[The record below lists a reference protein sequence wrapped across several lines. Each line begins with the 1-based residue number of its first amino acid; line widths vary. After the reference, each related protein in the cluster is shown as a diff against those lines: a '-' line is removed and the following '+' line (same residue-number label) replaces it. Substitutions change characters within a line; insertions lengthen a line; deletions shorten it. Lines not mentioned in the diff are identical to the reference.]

1 MVAKGNQIGLKSIWD
16 NSDFLKGFTEYMK
29 ALEQATKQTDQSTK
43 QMSNL
48 GGAVGSA
55 MGGIGTASLAASVA
69 LGTLAAQG
77 FQAVI
82 HAAGEAIGAI
92 QAFGWE
98 SVKTAGR
105 VYELHLVAQLLG
117 QRAGMTEQAI
127 DDQTQAI
134 KDLGIR
140 LDVALT
146 LQAQFARYSLNM
158 AQATDIA
165 RVAQDAA
172 VLTMSDSSDTLDRLM
187 WGILTYNQRIIRTAG
202 LNVDMSNAFDR
213 FAKEAGKQAES
224 LAENEKVQAAL
235 NAVILEGAK
244 IEGVYETAMGS
255 AAKQSR
261 SFARHVF
268 DLKAAIGAPFQDA
281 WLGIVEG
288 ATDFVKA
295 LVSAIQPAK
304 QLTHAADGLMQTGGE
319 LHGMFVN
326 LGAAAALVAD
336 GFKWAAGKIAQ
347 TVVGVGDDMGR
358 TFGDVAE
365 DALRWGVNIAVS
377 LADGLIRGAT
387 SALVFALDFIAGLLT
402 SWLSPGSP
410 PKLLP
415 DLPKWGMGWMAEILK
430 GMTQADFSA
439 LEGIQGPLR
448 EALSILEQTG
458 QIGKGAAG
466 AILADLSKQLAKG
479 LAGET
484 VDESVF
490 DKIANAAGGFG
501 EEIADLAKKQIALA
515 SSTDEVRKA
524 EEALEQA
531 RRKQIAEQQK
541 VSALTAEYNQLLR
554 QGRSPAVLK
563 AKLAEINAAEQAR
576 DLAAE
581 QAKAAQE
588 QVDTGKDRVDVLKE
602 QVALQSDLVRQL
614 IDLTRAQIVQP
625 EQPEAGEIGV
635 GDLGVGA
642 AGGALTNLTD
652 SLGKAIDEA
661 KKLLKDKL
669 ADIFQPLTDK

>member
-1 MVAKGNQIGLKSIWD
+1 
-16 NSDFLKGFTEYMK
+16 
-29 ALEQATKQTDQSTK
+29 
-43 QMSNL
+43 
-48 GGAVGSA
+48 
-55 MGGIGTASLAASVA
+55 
-69 LGTLAAQG
+69 
-77 FQAVI
+77 
-82 HAAGEAIGAI
+82 
-92 QAFGWE
+92 
-98 SVKTAGR
+98 
-105 VYELHLVAQLLG
+105 
-117 QRAGMTEQAI
+117 
-127 DDQTQAI
+127 
-134 KDLGIR
+134 
-140 LDVALT
+140 
-146 LQAQFARYSLNM
+146 
-158 AQATDIA
+158 
-165 RVAQDAA
+165 
-172 VLTMSDSSDTLDRLM
+172 
-187 WGILTYNQRIIRTAG
+187 
-202 LNVDMSNAFDR
+202 
-213 FAKEAGKQAES
+213 
-224 LAENEKVQAAL
+224 
-235 NAVILEGAK
+235 
-244 IEGVYETAMGS
+244 
-255 AAKQSR
+255 
-261 SFARHVF
+261 
-268 DLKAAIGAPFQDA
+268 
-281 WLGIVEG
+281 
-288 ATDFVKA
+288 
-295 LVSAIQPAK
+295 
-304 QLTHAADGLMQTGGE
+304 
-319 LHGMFVN
+319 
-326 LGAAAALVAD
+326 
-336 GFKWAAGKIAQ
+336 
-347 TVVGVGDDMGR
+347 MGR

-387 SALVFALDFIAGLLT
+387 SALVFALDFIANLLT

-501 EEIADLAKKQIALA
+501 EEIAELAKRQIALA
-515 SSTDEVRKA
+515 SATDEVRKA

-531 RRKQIAEQQK
+531 RKKQIAEQQK

-563 AKLAEINAAEQAR
+563 AKLAEINAAEVAR

-625 EQPEAGEIGV
+625 EQPEAGEEGL
-635 GDLGVGA
+635 GDLGAGV
-642 AGGALTNLTD
+642 GGALANITD
-652 SLGKAIDEA
+652 SLGKAVDEA
-661 KKLLKDKL
+661 KKVLKEKL
-669 ADIFQPLTDK
+669 ADIFAPLLEKLPEWKRIWDTFEIDFLTTWFRLFGPERGIVTTTWNENVQPVIDKIAGMFPDDVLTRILTFYGNALLLAAGLGILRTAVLLLNPQLLLLATGLAAVAVGFDALTHPRDYQGVTDALSGALVGLGTWLDENVRQPLDTFFNETLPNWFATHPVGPTISGWITDAGTWLSGVTDTLLRTYIIDPLGVFFGTTLPAWFADHDIGQAFSDWITEKVATVEQAGRDLIQGFWDGVSAKWTEFTTWLSDQLAKLPEVIKSFFGIDSPSKMMMGLGQDIMAGLAKGLQAGALQPQLAMQQASTAMVPQAAAVPVATGATFSRTLNMNMGGVNVNNGMDQTALVALIRRTIKDSLGV